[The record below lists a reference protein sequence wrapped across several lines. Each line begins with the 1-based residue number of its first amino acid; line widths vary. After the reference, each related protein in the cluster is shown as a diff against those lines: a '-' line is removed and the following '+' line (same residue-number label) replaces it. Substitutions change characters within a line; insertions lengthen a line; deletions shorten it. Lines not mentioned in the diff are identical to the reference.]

1 MVRIRQDEKPLWVGV
16 DLGTTNSVVAYVDH
30 AGIPTTVVNFEGDVL
45 TPSKLFIEGEHVVA
59 GREAVKAGGRQADKY
74 AESFKRYMGE
84 DRYPP
89 QVDGRDWRPEVL
101 SALLLR
107 RLRQDTERQLGRVDG
122 AVITVPAF
130 FDESRRRATSAA
142 AEIAGWTVIDLINE
156 PTAAALA
163 YAHRAGRSANGKA
176 PDENLLVFDLGGGTM
191 DATLLR
197 IAHGEEYRT
206 IATDGE
212 VQLGGIDWDRRLRDH
227 LAEQFR
233 DRTGV
238 DPLAED
244 EGVLAF
250 SRFAEEAKL
259 TLSRRLVARV
269 PCASASIGW
278 CWRSRGRPLKR

>member
-84 DRYPP
+84 DHHPP
-89 QVDGRDWRPEVL
+89 QVDGRDWRPEML

-212 VQLGGIDWDRRLRDH
+212 VQLGGIDWDRRLRITWPNSSGTVRESTRWH
-227 LAEQFR
+227 
-233 DRTGV
+233 RTKASW
-238 DPLAED
+238 PFPA
-244 EGVLAF
+244 
-250 SRFAEEAKL
+250 SP
-259 TLSRRLVARV
+259 RRPSSPSPAGSWPASPALR
-269 PCASASIGW
+269 PASAGA
-278 CWRSRGRPLKR
+278 GGHAGDL